1 MNTGESRTVR
11 PRAFRDRLGKILP
24 PVKNKYFCGNLQ
36 IIKRFCETCNLPR
49 RRPLRRN
56 RTRDGA
62 AGFLAKRVALPLE
75 QVDRFREVGGANVFG
90 QRRVLAL

>member
-1 MNTGESRTVR
+1 VKHVTYHV
-11 PRAFRDRLGKILP
+11 ADRLA
-24 PVKNKYFCGNLQ
+24 V
-36 IIKRFCETCNLPR
+36 
-49 RRPLRRN
+49 N

-90 QRRVLAL
+90 QRRVLTLEG